1 MPSPDVPP
9 MPFAANKPHTRPIC
23 LRDLPMPTRSNK
35 SDPLAI
41 FGPKRRRNRAHSRNP
56 LVRWIDWAMRIGIG
70 GYDRDTRRRLSIVN
84 MAGYLSALSCLSF
97 VINFALYDF
106 MTLKWLILGNLLSGV
121 LTTTAPYWH
130 RYNAVASALV
140 MTITVAITLFFF
152 VSELGRDSGVHLN
165 YIGSVAIAFV
175 IFGLGHLRIVAAVT
189 AFCIVAH
196 IACHFLF
203 ETGRVQ
209 GALDAAFLGQIYI
222 LSATTIMIILAL
234 VVWYAFRIAA
244 DAEAR
249 SERLLNN
256 VLPVSIAGQLRR
268 NPDQPIADRF
278 DEATVLF
285 ADIVGFTKMSK
296 ELEAGEMVFLL
307 NALFT
312 DFDRIGTELNTEKI
326 KTIGDAYMAV
336 SGVPQPSETH
346 AEQILK
352 LAIGMLD
359 AAEKVSHEHGHDLK
373 IRIGVA
379 TGPITAGVIGK
390 AKFAYDVWS
399 PTVNLAARLE
409 SNGIA
414 GRIHVSQET
423 WRALEDKYNF
433 EKAPMVDLKGIGRVG
448 SWYLK
453 RDEA

>member
-1 MPSPDVPP
+1 
-9 MPFAANKPHTRPIC
+9 
-23 LRDLPMPTRSNK
+23 
-35 SDPLAI
+35 
-41 FGPKRRRNRAHSRNP
+41 
-56 LVRWIDWAMRIGIG
+56 MRIGIS

-84 MAGYLSALSCLSF
+84 MAGYLSALSSMSF

-106 MTLKWLILGNLLSGV
+106 MILKWLILGNLMSAV

-130 RYNAVASALV
+130 RYNSVASPLV

-209 GALDAAFLGQIYI
+209 GALDAAFLGQLYI
-222 LSATTIMIILAL
+222 LSATTIMIILA
-234 VVWYAFRIAA
+234 VIVWYAFRIAA
-244 DAEAR
+244 NAEAR

-256 VLPVSIAGQLRR
+256 VLPKSIANQLMQY
-268 NPDQPIADRF
+268 PDDPIADGF

-285 ADIVGFTKMSK
+285 ADIVGFTTMSE
-296 ELEAGEMVFLL
+296 ELDPGEMVFLL
-307 NALFT
+307 NELFT
-312 DFDRIGTELNTEKI
+312 GFDAVGTALNTEKI

-336 SGVPQPSETH
+336 SGVPRPSDDH

-352 LAIGMLD
+352 LAIGMLEV
-359 AAEKVSHEHGHDLK
+359 AAQISREHKRKLN
-373 IRIGVA
+373 IRIGIA

-409 SNGIA
+409 SSGA
-414 GRIHVSQET
+414 VGEIHVSQET
-423 WRALEDKYNF
+423 RRALDDKYEF
-433 EKAPMVDLKGIGRVG
+433 KKAPASNLKGIGRVN
-448 SWYLK
+448 SWYLDREK
-453 RDEA
+453 L